1 MGTPAG
7 VDGARRHTWKRGRL
21 IAIAVVAILVGSTA
35 TALAQQEDPRARE
48 SYRAQLAGGNEVPA
62 NQSASLG
69 RAGVRL
75 AVNADFATFE
85 LQLLNELAN
94 ATQAHIHMAAPGS
107 NGPIV
112 VWFYPSGPPA
122 APPQTFNRVSLAS
135 GTFGPANLVG
145 PLAGNWDGFVNA
157 LHAGNLYVN
166 VHTSAFPPGEI
177 RGQLAPAS
185 EVPRGPDD

>member
-7 VDGARRHTWKRGRL
+7 VDGARHTWKRGRL
-21 IAIAVVAILVGSTA
+21 IAIAVAAMLVGSTA
-35 TALAQQEDPRARE
+35 AALAQQEDPRARE
-48 SYRAQLAGGNEVPA
+48 SYRTQLNGSTEVPA
-62 NQSASLG
+62 NLSTSLG

-94 ATQAHIHMAAPGS
+94 TTQAHIHMAAPGV

-122 APPQTFNRVSLAS
+122 APPQTFDRVTLAE
-135 GTFGPANLVG
+135 GRFGPENLVG
-145 PLAGNWDGFVNA
+145 PLSGNWDGFVAA
-157 LHAGNLYVN
+157 LRAGNLYVN
-166 VHTSAFPPGEI
+166 VHSSAFPPGEI

-185 EVPRGPDD
+185 EVPRSPEN